1 MVRPRT
7 DPGAEAKWTDG
18 VAKVSVNGEG
28 AREEGVLDV
37 YVEGDVSISNNLN
50 QNDAHLYR

>member
-18 VAKVSVNGEG
+18 MAKVSLNGEG

-37 YVEGDVSISNNLN
+37 YVEGDVST
-50 QNDAHLYR
+50 LYVLDRY

>member
-18 VAKVSVNGEG
+18 MAKVSLTGEG

-37 YVEGDVSISNNLN
+37 YVEGDVSSPYDL
-50 QNDAHLYR
+50 DRY